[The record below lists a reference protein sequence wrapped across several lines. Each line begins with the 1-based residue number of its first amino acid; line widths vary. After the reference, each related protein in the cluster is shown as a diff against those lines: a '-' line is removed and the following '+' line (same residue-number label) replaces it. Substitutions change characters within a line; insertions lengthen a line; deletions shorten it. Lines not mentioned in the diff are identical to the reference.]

1 MTLEE
6 KIKSHKFQMYIKE
19 IANDMYYLSYDYK
32 EDQRILNQ
40 LEEALSFEQKKSNS
54 S

>member
-6 KIKSHKFQMYIKE
+6 KIKSHKFKMYIKE

-32 EDQRILNQ
+32 EDQKILNQ
-40 LEEALSFEQKKSNS
+40 LEEALSLKQKNSNGA
-54 S
+54 